1 MTKTDLQWLSHFL
14 RRVVVHSQDEINA
27 LWYLVSKI
35 EAMQSS
41 KPSDCIR
48 QMGAANDAAISGAPV
63 GDLQKL

>member
-35 EAMQSS
+35 EAMQSN
-41 KPSDCIR
+41 KPNDCIR
-48 QMGAANDAAISGAPV
+48 QMGVWDAESIPNTPMV
-63 GDLQKL
+63 NL

>member
-35 EAMQSS
+35 EKLEKQANGCTH
-41 KPSDCIR
+41 PT
-48 QMGAANDAAISGAPV
+48 GAANDAAISGTSL

>member
-27 LWYLVSKI
+27 LWYLVRKI
-35 EAMQSS
+35 DGLKSNN
-41 KPSDCIR
+41 PRDCIR
-48 QMGAANDAAISGAPV
+48 QMGAVNDAAVSGAPV